1 MSAAQALTSLRSKHL
16 RTIEVLKE
24 TTTELDIL
32 KKKFGNRGNYID
44 EDERERIKEN
54 VRKSCNEEL
63 RKMQMELMNAQQTI
77 RSLKKEK
84 QAADERFKQLED
96 STEEKLKAMAAER
109 DNSIK
114 NVHKLE
120 NDVTLLNEEYSTKTR
135 EMNEAIQA
143 EIEEKKNIS
152 DRLLEADKKME
163 VQREENERL
172 GGIIESLNA
181 KLREFDQSSKNQK
194 NLLKKTKSMESMF
207 KKLESRAS
215 EYAAENKDLSEKLRE
230 TERRLEASEEKNLS
244 LEKSK
249 AQLNK
254 ALENAKSECK
264 RLNNVYV
271 GEIEKKEFLEK
282 SLAVAKAEWERLVQ
296 ENARLTDELELLKAS
311 TSNNSSRFAQFVELK
326 EENSNL
332 ARKHNKLQKKHEKLK
347 KVTKKAGVLLRQ
359 QMPQTETRY
368 GGSSGSIRRPQP
380 PMNAQL
386 RQGSYSLNAG
396 PYHTSR
402 DGSR

>member
-63 RKMQMELMNAQQTI
+63 KKMQMELMNAQQTI

-215 EYAAENKDLSEKLRE
+215 ECAAENKDLAEKLRE
-230 TERRLEASEEKNLS
+230 TERKLEASEEKSLS

-254 ALENAKSECK
+254 ALENAKSECN

-332 ARKHNKLQKKHEKLK
+332 ARKHNKLQKS
-347 KVTKKAGVLLRQ
+347 TK
-359 QMPQTETRY
+359 
-368 GGSSGSIRRPQP
+368 
-380 PMNAQL
+380 N
-386 RQGSYSLNAG
+386 
-396 PYHTSR
+396 
-402 DGSR
+402 

>member
-63 RKMQMELMNAQQTI
+63 KKMQMELMNAQQTI